1 MDAVVLMSVTSGSV
15 SMCMYRYK
23 QKCDY
28 GQGHT
33 GTNPYR
39 ETKNV
44 PSSAGIYILG
54 YPTGYS
60 QHNTPK

>member
-1 MDAVVLMSVTSGSV
+1 MSVTSGSEHVYIQV
-15 SMCMYRYK
+15 SHK

-33 GTNPYR
+33 GTNRYR

-44 PSSAGIYILG
+44 PSTQY
-54 YPTGYS
+54 
-60 QHNTPK
+60 Q